1 MLAAGLLASAIMSFL
16 VIVPSQTRFH
26 LLAVCVIASAAVA
39 AGGFYLHSIQQTD
52 EPVAFGS
59 MMVAFGFVWFT
70 VVGVLA
76 YLVGRSFARKW
87 TRVGERIVLSFGL
100 PTLLFGTVYV
110 VGVTLSSLQVF

>member
-16 VIVPSQTRFH
+16 VIVPSQTKFH
-26 LLAVCVIASAAVA
+26 LLAVCVIASAGAAAV
-39 AGGFYLHSIQQTD
+39 GFYLHSIQQTD

-59 MMVAFGFVWFT
+59 MMVAFGFVWLT

-76 YLVGRSFARKW
+76 YLVGRSFAQGW
-87 TRVGERIVLSFGL
+87 TRVGERIALSFGV

-110 VGVTLSSLQVF
+110 IGGVLTSLQIF